1 MINCGSENNIQC
13 DVTEISIKFL
23 EPLFDKVMAVKAVD
37 LKNRGQLT
45 YLNEGFDISG
55 VSLNPMITKMI
66 PGPEKYEGLI
76 EVMQIAKYSDIWI
89 SKDGREF
96 VMDKSEGFN
105 QINQSFV
112 RYVVDGV
119 SQNGI
124 DRNHP
129 WFNTY
134 KQGQWLLAKEL
145 LKQNCPSCDDMEFAE
160 IDDIFAYDFPF
171 AYEKYNDPKIQKTLL
186 VEELKAKQTL
196 DRLFEEWY
204 PNAFY

>member
-55 VSLNPMITKMI
+55 DSLNPMITKMI

-76 EVMQIAKYSDIWI
+76 EVTQTAKYSDIWI
-89 SKDGREF
+89 AQDGREF
-96 VMDKSEGFN
+96 VMDTSGGFT
-105 QINQSFV
+105 QINESFA
-112 RYVVDGV
+112 RHIDTGV
-119 SQNGI
+119 MKNRLHSG
-124 DRNHP
+124 
-129 WFNTY
+129 FAEY
-134 KQGQWLLAKEL
+134 KQ
-145 LKQNCPSCDDMEFAE
+145 AE
-160 IDDIFAYDFPF
+160 INDAMIILQELCPDCISETFDEINDIFAYDFPIS
-171 AYEKYNDPKIQKTLL
+171 YEKYNDPTTQATLIT
-186 VEELKAKQTL
+186 EDLKAKQTL

-204 PNAFY
+204 PNAFYCD